1 MWDWWPCNENISN
14 GDPSVLDGSRPPC
27 PSVPRWIP
35 LLLFHYLWES
45 KHHST
50 QVLLPMECN
59 EWEKLLRKLDI
70 FSSMFWK
77 IFFQEILPFS
87 CYLWIFIIFLPTQV
101 LGNINLIFLSKYC
114 SILIWVSPYFAST
127 VQNFKWAKWIFLIS
141 LYFSWGKNVWY
152 LPRQGVASHTLFMFQ
167 HCSDF

>member
-1 MWDWWPCNENISN
+1 M
-14 GDPSVLDGSRPPC
+14 V
-27 PSVPRWIP
+27 IP
-35 LLLFHYLWES
+35 LFWMVPGHLVLVSHVGFHCCFSTICENLNIIPPRFYYLWN
-45 KHHST
+45 
-50 QVLLPMECN
+50 VMN
-59 EWEKLLRKLDI
+59 EKNSWGSWI
-70 FSSMFWK
+70 FSHPCFERF
-77 IFFQEILPFS
+77 FFQEILPFS